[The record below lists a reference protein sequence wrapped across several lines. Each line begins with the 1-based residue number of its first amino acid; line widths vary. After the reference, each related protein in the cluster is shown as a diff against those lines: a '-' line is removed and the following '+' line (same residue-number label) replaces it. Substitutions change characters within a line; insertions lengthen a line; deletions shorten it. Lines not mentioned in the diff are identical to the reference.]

1 MARSFHSPLT
11 AVLREA
17 QAACAQAEASGAP
30 IDEISDRRARA
41 RGSPPRRALLIGALA
56 ATGLAAAPRRAR
68 AVGGPRIV
76 IVGAGLAGLSCA
88 QRLWTGRGLAS
99 TIYEGS
105 DVVGGRVRS
114 LRGYFANGEIGELHG
129 EFISSEHRRM
139 LALARTYGLSL
150 KNTNFSLGEDSD
162 TYWFDGARL
171 TQDSL
176 NRAWREGL
184 YELFRDAVKK
194 APGANYLHAS
204 PAARAWDHMSVSE
217 WVERFVPGGTSGPLG
232 RLCLADVLSEYG
244 GLADEQSALN
254 LIYLLG
260 YDASSGSGYQSP
272 QRPLLAGSDERW
284 IVLGGNDQIIAG
296 LVGELPKGSIHT
308 GHRLLSI
315 RPAGA
320 GFVCTF
326 QKGAATVDVA
336 ADQVVLAIPPTTL
349 RQVDF
354 SRVPL
359 SPLKRIQIAGSQL
372 GTNVKLL
379 LQVSGRP
386 WQALGYT
393 GSQLTDQAIGGG
405 WDASCFER
413 GSRGPGAQ
421 SLYAAYRGGEA
432 GADFARRYG
441 IVADGGP
448 ATSRMVDDAL
458 AQLEPIFP
466 GFGAAWAAGSR
477 LAYYRDGNLD
487 PFLMGAY
494 AYYRVGQY
502 TRFSGVEALPAG
514 NLHFAGEHTST
525 AFQGYMEGAVQS
537 RYRAAAELARLS

>member
-1 MARSFHSPLT
+1 MARSLHSPLT

-17 QAACAQAEASGAP
+17 QAACGEADASGAP
-30 IDEISDRRARA
+30 IDEISDMRAQTSR
-41 RGSPPRRALLIGALA
+41 SQPRRDLLIGALA
-56 ATGLAAAPRRAR
+56 ATGLAAAPRRAGR
-68 AVGGPRIV
+68 ARGAPRIV

-99 TIYEGS
+99 TVYEGS
-105 DVVGGRVRS
+105 DVIGGRVKS
-114 LRGYFANGEIGELHG
+114 LRGVFADEEVGELHG

-139 LALARTYGLSL
+139 LSLARTYGLIL
-150 KNTNFSLGEDSD
+150 KNANLGLGDDVD
-162 TYWFDGARL
+162 TYWFNGGRYA
-171 TQDSL
+171 QSSL
-176 NRAWREGL
+176 NREWRESL
-184 YELFRDAVKK
+184 YQLFRDAVKQ
-194 APGANYLHAS
+194 APGANYRHAS
-204 PAARAWDHMSVSE
+204 PIARAWDHMSASE
-217 WVERFVPGGTSGPLG
+217 WIERFVPGGTSGPLG
-232 RLCLADVLSEYG
+232 RLCQADVLSEYG
-244 GLADEQSALN
+244 GPAGEQSALN

-260 YDASSGSGYQSP
+260 YDASRGSGYQSP
-272 QRPLLAGSDERW
+272 RRPLLAGSDERW

-296 LVGELPKGSIHT
+296 LFDELPKGSIRT
-308 GHRLLSI
+308 GHRLLSV

-326 QKGAATVDVA
+326 QKGAATLDVA

-349 RQVDF
+349 RQVDL

-359 SPLKRIQIAGSQL
+359 NPLKRTQIDGSQL
-372 GTNVKLL
+372 GNNVKLL
-379 LQVSGRP
+379 LQVRGRP
-386 WQALGYT
+386 WQALGYS

-421 SLYAAYRGGEA
+421 SLYAVYRGGEA

-441 IVADGGP
+441 IVAAGGP
-448 ATSRMVDDAL
+448 ATPRMVDDAL

-466 GFGAAWAAGSR
+466 GFDAAWRAGSR

-494 AYYRVGQY
+494 ACYRVGQY

-537 RYRAAAELARLS
+537 GYRAAAEI

>member
-1 MARSFHSPLT
+1 MARSFHSPISG
-11 AVLREA
+11 VLREA
-17 QAACAQAEASGAP
+17 QAACAEAERLAAP
-30 IDEISDRRARA
+30 IDEVSDMRAERRRSLPRREVLTGAVAAAALTAAPPRARA
-41 RGSPPRRALLIGALA
+41 AN
-56 ATGLAAAPRRAR
+56 
-68 AVGGPRIV
+68 GPKVV

-88 QRLWTGRGLAS
+88 QRLWTTRGLAS

-105 DVVGGRVRS
+105 DTLGGRVRS
-114 LRGYFANGEIGELHG
+114 LRGFFANGEVGELHG

-139 LALARTYGLSL
+139 RSLASVYGLTL
-150 KNTNFSLGEDSD
+150 KNTNLGLGQDKD
-162 TYWFDGARL
+162 TYWFDGARYP
-171 TQDSL
+171 QSSL
-176 NRAWREGL
+176 NRAWRENL
-184 YELFRDAVKK
+184 YALFRDAVKK

-204 PAARAWDHMSVSE
+204 RTARAWDHMSVSE
-217 WVERFVPGGTSGPLG
+217 WIERFVPGGTSGALG
-232 RLCLADVLSEYG
+232 RLCHADVLSEYG
-244 GLADEQSALN
+244 GPVGEQSALN
-254 LIYLLG
+254 LIYILG

-272 QRPLLAGSDERW
+272 RRPLLAGSDERY

-296 LVGELPKGSIHT
+296 LVGELPKGSIRS
-308 GHRLLSI
+308 GHRLLAV

-326 QKGAATVDVA
+326 QAGAATIDVA

-349 RQVDF
+349 RQVDL

-372 GTNVKLL
+372 GNNVKLL
-379 LQVSGRP
+379 AQVSGRP

-393 GSQLTDQAIGGG
+393 GSQLTDQPMGGG
-405 WDASCFER
+405 WDASCFEP

-421 SLYAAYRGGEA
+421 SVYAVFPGGEA
-432 GADFARRYG
+432 GIDFARRYG
-441 IVADGGP
+441 LVADDGP
-448 ATSRMVDDAL
+448 APRRMVDDAL
-458 AQLEPIFP
+458 LQLEPIFP
-466 GFGAAWAAGSR
+466 GFGAAWRAGSR
-477 LAYYRDGNLD
+477 LAYYRDGNID
-487 PFLMGAY
+487 PFLQGAY

-537 RYRAAAELARLS
+537 GYRAAAEI